1 MKKVFVFVLLSI
13 AVLVFA
19 ASCNRGSSDV
29 KKQPTMQESNTQVY
43 YTCTMHPEVRS
54 EQPGKCPK
62 CGMELVKKEV
72 AASDS
77 IDMQVRSD
85 SM

>member
-1 MKKVFVFVLLSI
+1 MIMKKVFVMLSI
-13 AVLVFA
+13 AAFILAV
-19 ASCNRGSSDV
+19 SCNRGSSDAQ
-29 KKQPTMQESNTQVY
+29 KQSTMQESKTQVY

-54 EQPGKCPK
+54 DQPGKCPK

-72 AASDS
+72 AVSDS
-77 IDMQVRSD
+77 TDLQVHSD